1 MQHLV
6 KETIMKTAAK
16 VFIIIGMICQFYL
29 VVPLIIGILALKKL
43 NTATKK
49 SELTGM
55 AIATLILC
63 NGIAGV
69 LMLCMKDQDLVPA
82 TSDSNV

>member
-1 MQHLV
+1 
-6 KETIMKTAAK
+6 MKTATK

-29 VVPLIIGILALKKL
+29 IVPLIVGILALKKL

-55 AIATLILC
+55 AIATLIFC
-63 NGIAGV
+63 NVIAGV
-69 LMLCMKDQDLVPA
+69 IMLCMKDQDLVPA
-82 TSDSNV
+82 TSDFNE